1 MAKVQTITEGPIYPT
16 ILRLAWPVVASMM
29 LGTLL
34 SLTDYFW
41 VKYLGTSEQ
50 DAITT
55 SMVVSWTLFS
65 TLAIVT
71 TGLTAMVSR
80 AVGAK
85 DLNRAKF
92 VSYQGIQMAIGIG
105 IMLGLLGYFL
115 TPPILRFLKTSEQVF
130 ALALPYLRIIFLSM
144 VFHMIA
150 DSLGAIFRADGDT
163 KSPTI
168 AMVVSTLLNIGLDP
182 IFIFGW
188 GPIPAMGVT
197 GAALASLISIATAPV
212 ILIILL
218 IKGKLEFSLGGW
230 HRVRPDLALMGKLA
244 RIGVPIYLQNIT
256 FTMVYWF
263 LIQIVHDF
271 GIAAGAA
278 MGVGNRLESISYFVA
293 FGFSTAAATLV
304 GQNLGAGNTERA
316 SRCAWGT
323 ILLICIETFIV
334 TILFVTFPR
343 QIASV
348 FTHDSETLAIAAD
361 YLLILGLSQMFM
373 GVEIVL
379 EGAFTGAGDTVPPMA
394 VAVPGSLL
402 RLPIAWY
409 LVYEMDLGING
420 VWWSLTITSF
430 LKAGLMLLWF
440 KRGNWKKKA
449 L

>member
-144 VFHMIA
+144 VFI
-150 DSLGAIFRADGDT
+150 
-163 KSPTI
+163 
-168 AMVVSTLLNIGLDP
+168 
-182 IFIFGW
+182 
-188 GPIPAMGVT
+188 
-197 GAALASLISIATAPV
+197 
-212 ILIILL
+212 
-218 IKGKLEFSLGGW
+218 
-230 HRVRPDLALMGKLA
+230 
-244 RIGVPIYLQNIT
+244 
-256 FTMVYWF
+256 
-263 LIQIVHDF
+263 
-271 GIAAGAA
+271 
-278 MGVGNRLESISYFVA
+278 
-293 FGFSTAAATLV
+293 
-304 GQNLGAGNTERA
+304 
-316 SRCAWGT
+316 
-323 ILLICIETFIV
+323 
-334 TILFVTFPR
+334 
-343 QIASV
+343 
-348 FTHDSETLAIAAD
+348 
-361 YLLILGLSQMFM
+361 
-373 GVEIVL
+373 
-379 EGAFTGAGDTVPPMA
+379 
-394 VAVPGSLL
+394 
-402 RLPIAWY
+402 
-409 LVYEMDLGING
+409 
-420 VWWSLTITSF
+420 
-430 LKAGLMLLWF
+430 
-440 KRGNWKKKA
+440 
-449 L
+449 